1 MRKILILSKFVVFKV
16 APMVE
21 KTEVFRKGWN
31 FANRTYFAS
40 YMMRKHFL
48 LWTKKTAFFPY
59 FYHGFTFC
67 SAELFDCA
75 VNFKFYLNI
84 VIFLS
89 KRKSDIKGAIFELRS
104 SHLFWDQPY
113 KEVLEVNCQA
123 CNIIGVL
130 SFTTVFEDLGHIF
143 PTCFLHNFS

>member
-1 MRKILILSKFVVFKV
+1 MVPR
-16 APMVE
+16 VE
-21 KTEVFRKGWN
+21 KTEVLKKGWN
-31 FANRTYFAS
+31 FANRTYFAGCV
-40 YMMRKHFL
+40 MRKHYFL
-48 LWTKKTAFFPY
+48 LWTKEPALFSY
-59 FYHGFTFC
+59 FYHEIIFY
-67 SAELFDCA
+67 SIELFDCA

-113 KEVLEVNCQA
+113 KEVLKVNCQA